1 MSPCMPP
8 ARGWLAYSDPM
19 TKTELKL
26 EALQLPVEDRLEL
39 AEALWESLEQEP
51 VQPELPAWQREVLD
65 ERLAADEAAPDAGS
79 PWEEVKQRIL
89 AKL

>member
-1 MSPCMPP
+1 
-8 ARGWLAYSDPM
+8 M
-19 TKTELKL
+19 TKTELKS

-39 AEALWESLEQEP
+39 AEALWESLEREP
-51 VQPELPAWQREVLD
+51 LQPKLPAWQRELLE
-65 ERLAADEAAPDAGS
+65 ERLAADETAPGAGS

>member
-1 MSPCMPP
+1 MGLSFN
-8 ARGWLAYSDPM
+8 RVLAYSDPM
-19 TKTELKL
+19 TKTELKS

-51 VQPELPAWQREVLD
+51 LQPELPAWQRELLD
-65 ERLAADEAAPDAGS
+65 ERVAADETAPVAGS
-79 PWEEVKQRIL
+79 SWEEVKQRIL